1 MSVFSFAPV
10 QWHSSVDVQNL
21 APIRKFNQLS
31 SQILVY
37 LDDSFILG
45 FTLWVDTALSQILKI
60 KVRID

>member
-1 MSVFSFAPV
+1 MSVFFLLHLCSD
-10 QWHSSVDVQNL
+10 SSVDL

-45 FTLWVDTALSQILKI
+45 FTLWVDTAFIPNPKLKSI
-60 KVRID
+60 ID